1 MNLTIN
7 LIEERQEATVLKEA
21 RSRFDN
27 VKSINIEAFKYD
39 KHICKIELVLWLG
52 KKYIKRL
59 ITIDNLELDTC
70 DELLNYSYNKSRLI
84 ICNHLSDIDP
94 LIFIAL
100 SKKPLTFAAKV
111 EVKKMPFV
119 GRVVT
124 LLGGK
129 FLNRDD
135 LKQQLRVMKEIEQDM
150 TCYPNLDWVIFPE
163 GTRNKEPLK
172 DPIQFHH
179 GTFRPAFKTN
189 SDIYVTALYGTFR
202 ILKIDNKFKFYPV
215 ELAYIFKFTKDDYQN
230 SSTSLIANKSYELIK
245 NKLYELRELDS
256 SKIKMN

>member
-1 MNLTIN
+1 MIKYLKILFFCGPRIIFAYFSWILRYSMHPERYSIEKKFYKTQK
-7 LIEERQEATVLKEA
+7 LIRYVLKK
-21 RSRFDN
+21 FN
-27 VKSINIEAFKYD
+27 VKY
-39 KHICKIELVLWLG
+39 
-52 KKYIKRL
+52 L
-59 ITIDNLELDTC
+59 IYNC

-172 DPIQFHH
+172 GPIQFHH